1 MPELIISFPNFFL
14 INSKVLP
21 VLQSAAVEDD
31 FQIPQLL
38 VVDSLNQPSINGEG
52 RSTSSGTTQASTSLP
67 VTTACPT
74 CPKPIANAILLLPKD
89 IKPEQ
94 AAVLV
99 NSLPAEN
106 ATGIVGSIVI
116 VDNVPVADI
125 IAEDISQEKL
135 DAADDFESSIDLVKK
150 IESILPAVDIALLVT
165 VVTAE
170 SKATPEIVLALLPTS
185 NVRPIVNDNL
195 SNVKFLV

>member
-1 MPELIISFPNFFL
+1 MAID
-14 INSKVLP
+14 SKVLP
-21 VLQSAAVEDD
+21 VLHSAAVEDD

-38 VVDSLNQPSINGEG
+38 VVDSLSQPSINVKNE
-52 RSTSSGTTQASTSLP
+52 SMSKVVAPVVVTTQASTTLP

-94 AAVLV
+94 AAALV

-106 ATGIVGSIVI
+106 ATVIVGSTVI

-135 DAADDFESSIDLVKK
+135 DAADDFKSSIDLVEK
-150 IESILPAVDIALLVT
+150 IESILPAVDNALIVP

-170 SKATPEIVLALLPTS
+170 SKAMSEIISALLPTS
-185 NVRPIVNDNL
+185 NILSIVTDDL